1 MVKRYFN
8 PRAINYFYS
17 SDLIDSLMKR
27 LPRFTTT
34 SFLKHVRRK
43 DLLEETSTHY
53 IELVKF
59 IENRDQNQVK
69 LKATRVAI
77 GLYGTV

>member
-8 PRAINYFYS
+8 PHAINYFYS

-27 LPRFTTT
+27 LSRFITT
-34 SFLKHVRRK
+34 SFLKHVQRK
-43 DLLEETSTHY
+43 GLLEETSTHY

-69 LKATRVAI
+69 LKATKVAI